1 HLREAQA
8 YLATGADVRLLHGSV
23 AVRPY
28 TGEVLHAGHQGGAH
42 HVPEVDVVVRARD
55 AADEAGVRVG
65 ELELVVAGADHLVGV
80 HLVVQGIVEDAAL
93 SRRDVPRPCGQADAV
108 LRVVRVRWRAGGR
121 LASTCKIIAEQQAT
135 VRGAELPAA
144 VGNAVAEAVE
154 EAETV
159 AGRCRSASEA

>member
-23 AVRPY
+23 AIRPY
-28 TGEVLHAGHQGGAH
+28 TGEVLHAGHQRGAH

-55 AADEAGVRVG
+55 AADEAGVRIG
-65 ELELVVAGADHLVGV
+65 ELELVVARADHLVGV

-93 SRRDVPRPCGQADAV
+93 GGGDVPRTCRQADAV
-108 LRVVRVRWRAGGR
+108 LRVVRVRRACGGR
-121 LASTCKIIAEQQAT
+121 LASAAEITAQQQAT

-144 VGNAVAEAVE
+144 IQQAVAKAVHYAEAV
-154 EAETV
+154 
-159 AGRCRSASEA
+159 AGV